1 MKNPLLKYS
10 WRFPLKNPSKTK
22 FTVLMIALSI
32 LQMQANAFLPTEEVS
47 LYATD
52 TGSVTEQFMV
62 NGTVTDE
69 NGVPLPGAS
78 VVVKGTTTGT
88 VTDFDGKYTIEVAS
102 NDTLVFS
109 YIGYRTTEVLVNG
122 ASNIDASLMTDATQL
137 DDVVVVGYGTQKK
150 SEITSSISRIDG
162 EDFQAS
168 TASNA
173 AMALQ
178 GRASGVEFVNSGT
191 PGSSPSIRI
200 RGVGT
205 INNSQPLIV
214 LDGVPVSSDV
224 LAQLASSEIQ
234 SVEILKDAA
243 SGAIYGTRA
252 ANGVVLITTNNAR
265 FNEKATVRLNAST
278 GFNSIIKKYPVTS
291 AEQLYE
297 LKRERYVMDG
307 LPIDPNSPWADEYY
321 NQTRTDWQ
329 DEMFRDG
336 IFQDYNMNISG
347 GSEKSTINANIFY
360 RDEEGTQI
368 STYLKRLG
376 ISLRSTQ
383 KISDR
388 FRIEENIRITN
399 NETSLTQD
407 DGGVG
412 TSQTIYSSYRYMPSI
427 PVKYEDGSYG
437 SGKASTQL
445 GDMWN
450 PVYKAREEWR
460 LRNNFNT
467 LISMKADYD
476 ITDALTLTA
485 RASFQKSTSK
495 YEDFQN
501 ITPEQSRTINLP
513 IIRNNSSES
522 TVTLGELFASYQKS
536 SGLHTIGG
544 VVGISGQ
551 LDKGHY
557 LNMSGEGFAS
567 IDKNQLVMDN
577 ASIIKGNGNDYMAT
591 GLASAFVRGTYNYNN
606 KYYLSGIFRA
616 DGSSRFAD
624 GNRWGYFPSISG
636 GWRISNESF
645 MADNPTISNMKLNL
659 GWGQLGNQNV
669 SAFQYLNVYSKDIK
683 YTLNETNL
691 TGTRLA
697 SFANPDITWETTSAL
712 NILLE
717 LGLFDDK
724 FNLNAAY
731 FNRLTSDMLIP
742 LPGLNTAGLVAI
754 PDSNI
759 GEMRNSGFEFEPSYS
774 GQVGDLNFELG
785 ANVTFIK
792 NEVTKLYG
800 SSRFIS
806 GGDQTRTYEGEP
818 ISSFYGWKTNGIYQT
833 QAEIDNDPYISSDP
847 RRANI
852 TPGDVRFVDT
862 NGDNIVDET
871 DRVHIGDANPTLL
884 LGFNIDLKYKGFD
897 FSTVFSG
904 AFGHELYDAM
914 MMRGIDPTQ
923 SGNMDAVAYQRWTG
937 AGTSNTYPRMSTI
950 RANDNYRVSELGLK
964 SGNYLRM
971 KDVVLGYTIP
981 EGFTQQIGVSNL
993 KFYLSG
999 RNLLTFTKFDGV
1011 DPEESGTN
1019 NLTRGVIF
1027 NNYPQSKSIVL
1038 GVNITF

>member
-1 MKNPLLKYS
+1 MPRAGSLFLFAMFFASGIQIIFANL
-10 WRFPLKNPSKTK
+10 NAVN
-22 FTVLMIALSI
+22 TVLAFDIQSI
-32 LQMQANAFLPTEEVS
+32 
-47 LYATD
+47 
-52 TGSVTEQFMV
+52 
-62 NGTVTDE
+62 TVTGVVNDD

-88 VTDFDGKYTIEVAS
+88 VTDFDGNYSIEVDPGAI
-102 NDTLVFS
+102 LVFS
-109 YIGYRTTEVLVNG
+109 YIGYKTVEVAVNG
-122 ASNIDASLMTDATQL
+122 NAIINATLPLDATQL

-150 SEITSSISRIDG
+150 SEVTSSISQING
-162 EDFQAS
+162 KDFQTS

-191 PGSSPSIRI
+191 PGSTPSIRI
-200 RGVGT
+200 RGIGT

-214 LDGVPVSSDV
+214 LDGVPVSSDM
-224 LAQLASSEIQ
+224 LSQLASSEIQ

-265 FNEKATVRLNAST
+265 FNEKTTVRLNAST
-278 GFNSIIKKYPVTS
+278 GFNSVIKKYPVTN

-329 DEMFRDG
+329 EEMFRDG

-368 STYLKRLG
+368 NTYFKRLG
-376 ISLRSTQ
+376 ISLRGTQ

-399 NETSLTQD
+399 NHTLLTQD
-407 DGGVG
+407 DGGTG
-412 TSQTIYSSYRYMPSI
+412 TSQTIYSSYRFMPAI
-427 PVKYEDGSYG
+427 PVRYEDGSYG

-450 PVYKAREEWR
+450 PVYKAKEEWR
-460 LRNNFNT
+460 HRYKFNT

-476 ITDALTLTA
+476 LADDLTLTA
-485 RASFQKSTSK
+485 RASYQRSTSK
-495 YEDFQN
+495 YEAFQD
-501 ITPEQSRTINLP
+501 ITPDQSRTENLP
-513 IIRNNSSES
+513 ILRINTDET
-522 TVTLGELFASYQKS
+522 TVTLGELFTSYNKS
-536 SGLHTIGG
+536 TGLHNIGA
-544 VVGISGQ
+544 VLGISGQ
-551 LDKGHY
+551 VDKGHF

-567 IDKNQLVMDN
+567 VDKNQLVMDN
-577 ASIIKGNGNDYMAT
+577 ASIIKGGGNDYLAT
-591 GLASAFVRGTYNYNN
+591 GLASAFVRGTYSYNN
-606 KYYLSGIFRA
+606 KYYVSGIFRA

-645 MADNPTISNMKLNL
+645 LENDPTISNLKLNI

-669 SAFQYLNVYSKDIK
+669 NAFQYLNVYNKDTE
-683 YTLNETNL
+683 YVLNDTNL

-717 LGLFDDK
+717 LGLFNNK
-724 FNLNAAY
+724 FNLDVAY
-731 FNRLTSDMLIP
+731 FDRLTTDMLIP
-742 LPGLNTAGLVAI
+742 LPGLNTAGLAAI

-759 GEMRNSGFEFEPSYS
+759 GEMHNSGFEIEPSYV
-774 GQVGDLNFELG
+774 GQVKDLNFEVG
-785 ANVTFIK
+785 VNATIIK

-800 SSRFIS
+800 SSKFIS

-818 ISSFYGWKTNGIYQT
+818 ISSFYGWKTDGIYQN
-833 QAEIDNDPYISSDP
+833 QAEIDSDTNISSDA
-847 RRANI
+847 RRADI

-862 NGDNIVDET
+862 NGDNIVDEQ
-871 DRVHIGDANPTLL
+871 DRVHIGDANPGLL
-884 LGFNIDLKYKGFD
+884 LGFHADLNYKGFD
-897 FSTVFSG
+897 FSAVFSG
-904 AFGHELYDAM
+904 AFGHDLYDAM

-923 SGNMDAVAYQRWTG
+923 SANMDAVAYQRWTG
-937 AGTSNTYPRMSTI
+937 EGTSNIYPRMSTI

-964 SGNYLRM
+964 SGDYLRM

-981 EGFTQQIGVSNL
+981 ETITEQIGVSNM
-993 KFYLSG
+993 KFYISG
-999 RNLLTFTKFDGV
+999 RNLLTITKFDGV
-1011 DPEESGTN
+1011 DPEESGTG
-1019 NLTRGVIF
+1019 NLARGVIY
-1027 NNYPQSKSIVL
+1027 NNYPQSKSVVF
-1038 GVNITF
+1038 GANITF

>member
-1 MKNPLLKYS
+1 MKFKINLRQKPRAGSLFLL
-10 WRFPLKNPSKTK
+10 
-22 FTVLMIALSI
+22 AL
-32 LQMQANAFLPTEEVS
+32 
-47 LYATD
+47 LYASGMQIMYANKVDVNILFESIIQSTVSGVVSDD
-52 TGSVTEQFMV
+52 TGT
-62 NGTVTDE
+62 
-69 NGVPLPGAS
+69 PLPGAS

-88 VTDFDGKYTIEVAS
+88 VTDFDGNYSIEVVTGG
-102 NDTLVFS
+102 TLVFS
-109 YIGYRTTEVLVNG
+109 YIGYKTVEVSVDGKSTINTTLP
-122 ASNIDASLMTDATQL
+122 IDATQL

-150 SEITSSISRIDG
+150 SEVTSSISQING
-162 EDFQAS
+162 KDFQTS

-191 PGSSPSIRI
+191 PGSTPSIRI

-214 LDGVPVSSDV
+214 LDGVPVGSEI

-265 FNEKATVRLNAST
+265 FNEKTTVRLNAST
-278 GFNSIIKKYPVTS
+278 GFNSVINKYPVTN

-297 LKRERYVMDG
+297 LKRERYTMDG

-329 DEMFRDG
+329 EEMFRDG

-368 STYLKRLG
+368 NTYFKRLG
-376 ISLRSTQ
+376 ISLRGTQ

-399 NETSLTQD
+399 NHSLLTQD
-407 DGGVG
+407 DGATG
-412 TSQTIYSSYRYMPSI
+412 TSQTIYSSYRFMPAI

-437 SGKASTQL
+437 SGQASTQL

-450 PVYKAREEWR
+450 PVYKAKEEWR
-460 LRNNFNT
+460 HRYKFNT

-476 ITDALTLTA
+476 FTDELTLTA
-485 RASFQKSTSK
+485 RASYQKSTSK
-495 YEDFQN
+495 YEAFQN
-501 ITPEQSRTINLP
+501 ITPNQSRTENLP
-513 IIRNNSSES
+513 ILRINTDET
-522 TVTLGELFASYQKS
+522 TVTLGELFTSYKKT
-536 SGLHTIGG
+536 SGLHNIGA
-544 VVGISGQ
+544 VLGISGQ
-551 LDKGHY
+551 VDKGNY

-567 IDKNQLVMDN
+567 VDENQLVMDN
-577 ASIIKGNGNDYMAT
+577 AAIIRGNGNDYLAT
-591 GLASAFVRGTYNYNN
+591 GLASAFVRGTYGYND
-606 KYYLSGIFRA
+606 KYYLSAIFRA

-645 MADNPTISNMKLNL
+645 MENSATISNMKLNV

-669 SAFQYLNVYSKDIK
+669 SAFQYLNVYSKNVR
-683 YTLNETNL
+683 YVLNDTNL

-712 NILLE
+712 NVLLE
-717 LGLFDDK
+717 LGLFNNK
-724 FNLNAAY
+724 FNLDVAY
-731 FNRLTSDMLIP
+731 FDRLTSDMLIP

-759 GEMRNSGFEFEPSYS
+759 GEMHNSGFEIEPSYA
-774 GQVGDLNFELG
+774 GQLGELSFELG
-785 ANVTFIK
+785 VNATLIK

-800 SSRFIS
+800 SSKFIS
-806 GGDQTRTYEGEP
+806 VGEGQTRTYEGDP
-818 ISSFYGWKTNGIYQT
+818 ISSFFGWKTDGIYQN
-833 QAEIDNDPYISSDP
+833 QAEIDNDTNISSDS
-847 RRANI
+847 RRADI

-862 NGDNIVDET
+862 NGDNIVDEQ
-871 DRVHIGDANPTLL
+871 DRVRIGDANPKLL
-884 LGFNIDLKYKGFD
+884 LGFHADLKYKGFD
-897 FSTVFSG
+897 FSAVFSG
-904 AFGHELYDAM
+904 AFGHDLYDAM

-923 SGNMDAVAYQRWTG
+923 SANMDAVAYQRWTG
-937 AGTSNTYPRMSTI
+937 EGTSNTYPRMSTI

-981 EGFTQQIGVSNL
+981 ESITEQIGVSNM
-993 KFYLSG
+993 KFYISG
-999 RNLLTFTKFDGV
+999 RNLLTFTNFDGV

-1027 NNYPQSKSIVL
+1027 NNYPQSKSVVL
-1038 GVNITF
+1038 GANITF

>member
-1 MKNPLLKYS
+1 MEMKFKINLRQKLKAESLFLLALLYAFGMQSMLANKID
-10 WRFPLKNPSKTK
+10 SKK
-22 FTVLMIALSI
+22 KFENNLQFTV
-32 LQMQANAFLPTEEVS
+32 
-47 LYATD
+47 
-52 TGSVTEQFMV
+52 TGVV
-62 NGTVTDE
+62 NDDNGT
-69 NGVPLPGAS
+69 PLPGAS

-88 VTDFDGKYTIEVAS
+88 VTDFDGKYSIEVGT
-102 NDTLVFS
+102 DGILVFS
-109 YIGYRTTEVLVNG
+109 YLGYKTVEVAVNG
-122 ASNIDASLMTDATQL
+122 NTNIDATLPLDATQL

-150 SEITSSISRIDG
+150 SEVTSSISQIDG
-162 EDFQAS
+162 EDFQTS

-191 PGSSPSIRI
+191 PGSTPSIRI

-214 LDGVPVSSDV
+214 LDGVPVDSNV

-265 FNEKATVRLNAST
+265 FNEKTTVRLNAST
-278 GFNSIIKKYPVTS
+278 GFNSVIKKYPVTN

-297 LKRERYVMDG
+297 LKRERYTMDG

-336 IFQDYNMNISG
+336 LFQDYNMNISG

-368 STYLKRLG
+368 NTYLKRLG
-376 ISLRSTQ
+376 ISMRGTQ

-399 NETSLTQD
+399 NHTLLTQD
-407 DGGVG
+407 DGATG
-412 TSQTIYSSYRYMPSI
+412 TSQTIYSSYRYMPAI

-437 SGKASTQL
+437 SGQASTQL

-450 PVYKAREEWR
+450 PVYKAKEEWR
-460 LRNNFNT
+460 HRYRFNT
-467 LISMKADYD
+467 LVSLKADYD

-485 RASFQKSTSK
+485 RASYQKSTSK
-495 YEDFQN
+495 FEGFQN
-501 ITPEQSRTINLP
+501 ITPNQSRTINQP
-513 IIRNNSSES
+513 ILTINTDETN
-522 TVTLGELFASYQKS
+522 VALGELFTSYTKS
-536 SGLHTIGG
+536 SEKHNIGA
-544 VVGISGQ
+544 VLGISGQ
-551 LDKGHY
+551 LDKGSY
-557 LNMSGEGFAS
+557 MNMSGEGFAS
-567 IDKNQLVMDN
+567 VDKNQLVMDN
-577 ASIIKGNGNDYMAT
+577 ASLIRGNGNDYLAT
-591 GLASAFVRGTYNYNN
+591 GLASAFVRGTYAYSN
-606 KYYLSGIFRA
+606 KYYLSAIFRA

-636 GWRISNESF
+636 GWRISNENF
-645 MADNPTISNMKLNL
+645 MKDNLIISNMKLNV

-669 SAFQYLNVYSKDIK
+669 SAFQYLNTYNKDIR
-683 YTLNETNL
+683 YVLNDTNL

-697 SFANPDITWETTSAL
+697 TFANPDITWETTSAL

-717 LGLFDDK
+717 LGLFKNKLHLDV
-724 FNLNAAY
+724 AY
-731 FNRLTSDMLIP
+731 FDRLTSDMLIP

-759 GEMRNSGFEFEPSYS
+759 GEMRNSGFEIEPSYS
-774 GQVGDLNFELG
+774 GQVGDLSFELG
-785 ANVTFIK
+785 VNATIVK

-800 SSRFIS
+800 SSKFIS
-806 GGDQTRTYEGEP
+806 GGAQTRTYEGEP
-818 ISSFYGWKTNGIYQT
+818 ISSFYGWKTDGIYQNQT
-833 QAEIDNDPYISSDP
+833 EIDNDANISLDP
-847 RRANI
+847 RKADI

-862 NGDNIVDET
+862 NGDNIIDEQ
-871 DRVHIGDANPTLL
+871 DRVHIGDANPSLL
-884 LGFNIDLKYKGFD
+884 LGFHADLNYKGFD
-897 FSTVFSG
+897 FSAVFSG

-923 SGNMDAVAYQRWTG
+923 SANMDAVAYQRWTG
-937 AGTSNTYPRMSTI
+937 EGTSNKYPRMSTI

-981 EGFTQQIGVSNL
+981 KTLTEQIGMSNL
-993 KFYLSG
+993 KFYISG

-1011 DPEESGTN
+1011 DPEESGTS

-1027 NNYPQSKSIVL
+1027 NNYPQSKSVVL
-1038 GVNITF
+1038 GANITF

>member
-1 MKNPLLKYS
+1 MKLKISLNLIPRAGSFILLLAFYS
-10 WRFPLKNPSKTK
+10 SG
-22 FTVLMIALSI
+22 MQILS
-32 LQMQANAFLPTEEVS
+32 ANKIPTNTNFDLFNQSEIVTGVVS
-47 LYATD
+47 D
-52 TGSVTEQFMV
+52 D
-62 NGTVTDE
+62 NGT
-69 NGVPLPGAS
+69 PLPGAS

-88 VTDFDGKYTIEVAS
+88 VTDFDGKYSIEVDS
-102 NDTLVFS
+102 DGVLVFS
-109 YIGYRTTEVLVNG
+109 YIGYKTVEVEVDGNSIIDTTLP
-122 ASNIDASLMTDATQL
+122 IDATQL

-150 SEITSSISRIDG
+150 SEVTSSISQIDG
-162 EDFQAS
+162 EDFQTS

-191 PGSSPSIRI
+191 PGSTPSIRI

-214 LDGVPVSSDV
+214 LDGVPVDGNV
-224 LAQLASSEIQ
+224 LAQIASSEIQ

-265 FNEKATVRLNAST
+265 FNEKTTVRLNAST
-278 GFNSIIKKYPVTS
+278 GFNSVIKKYPVTN

-297 LKRERYVMDG
+297 LKRERYIMDG

-336 IFQDYNMNISG
+336 LFQDYNMNISG

-368 STYLKRLG
+368 NTYLKRLG
-376 ISLRSTQ
+376 ISMRGTQ

-399 NETSLTQD
+399 NHTLLTQD
-407 DGGVG
+407 DGATG
-412 TSQTIYSSYRYMPSI
+412 TSQTIYSSYRYMPAI

-437 SGKASTQL
+437 SGLASTQL

-450 PVYKAREEWR
+450 PVYKAKEEWR
-460 LRNNFNT
+460 HRYRFNT
-467 LISMKADYD
+467 LVSLKADYD
-476 ITDALTLTA
+476 ITEALTLTA
-485 RASFQKSTSK
+485 RASYQKSTSK
-495 YEDFQN
+495 FEEFQN
-501 ITPEQSRTINLP
+501 ITPNQSRTINLP
-513 IIRNNSSES
+513 ILRVNTDET
-522 TVTLGELFASYQKS
+522 TVTLGELFTSYTKS
-536 SGLHTIGG
+536 SGLHNIGA
-544 VVGISGQ
+544 VLGISGQ
-551 LDKGHY
+551 VDKGNFM
-557 LNMSGEGFAS
+557 NMSGEGFAS
-567 IDKNQLVMDN
+567 VDKNQLVMDN
-577 ASIIKGNGNDYMAT
+577 ASIIRGNGNDYLAT
-591 GLASAFVRGTYNYNN
+591 GLASAFVRGTYAYNN
-606 KYYLSGIFRA
+606 RYYLSAIFRA

-636 GWRISNESF
+636 GWRISNENF
-645 MADNPTISNMKLNL
+645 LREDPTISNMKLNV

-669 SAFQYLNVYSKDIK
+669 SAFQYLNTYSKDIR
-683 YTLNETNL
+683 YVLNDTNL

-717 LGLFDDK
+717 LGLFK
-724 FNLNAAY
+724 NKLNLDVAY
-731 FNRLTSDMLIP
+731 FDRLTSDMLIP

-759 GEMRNSGFEFEPSYS
+759 GEMRNSGFEIEPSYI
-774 GQVGDLNFELG
+774 GQVGDLSFELG
-785 ANVTFIK
+785 VNATIIK

-800 SSRFIS
+800 SSKFIS
-806 GGDQTRTYEGEP
+806 GGAQTRTYEGEP
-818 ISSFYGWKTNGIYQT
+818 ISSFYGWKTDGIYQN
-833 QAEIDNDPYISSDP
+833 QSEIDNDTNISLDP
-847 RRANI
+847 RKADI

-862 NGDNIVDET
+862 NGDNIVDEQ
-871 DRVHIGDANPTLL
+871 DRVHIGDANPSLL
-884 LGFNIDLKYKGFD
+884 LGFHADLSYKGFD
-897 FSTVFSG
+897 FSAVFSG
-904 AFGHELYDAM
+904 AFGHQLYDAM

-923 SGNMDAVAYQRWTG
+923 SANMDAVAYQRWTG
-937 AGTSNTYPRMSTI
+937 EGTSNKYPRMSTI

-964 SGNYLRM
+964 SGNYMRM

-981 EGFTQQIGVSNL
+981 KTLTEQIGLSNL
-993 KFYLSG
+993 KFYISG
-999 RNLLTFTKFDGV
+999 RNLLTITKFDGV
-1011 DPEESGTN
+1011 DPEESGTS

-1027 NNYPQSKSIVL
+1027 NNYPQSKSVVL
-1038 GVNITF
+1038 GANIAF